1 MRFLL
6 RLFGSIVIAIAV
18 GLGSAYVGVFSMR
31 GGDAQVRNGAWQT
44 NLLTGGQTADPYL
57 RTFVA
62 LTGLLAL
69 NKSETIYYEANR
81 DSAGEPLDGKCS
93 YRIDGKDPD
102 ARWWSITV
110 YGTDHFLLPNQ
121 AKRYSVTKNTVVRS
135 ADGSF
140 SVRLSTT
147 PEEGNWIATSEN
159 GFELTLRL
167 YNPGDSVRDHPDAVP
182 LPSITKEACS

>member
-1 MRFLL
+1 MWFLL
-6 RLFGSIVIAIAV
+6 RLIGSVALAV
-18 GLGSAYVGVFSMR
+18 ALGLSTAYVGIFAMR

-44 NLLTGGQTADPYL
+44 NLLIGSTTADPYL
-57 RTFVA
+57 RTYVA
-62 LTGLLAL
+62 ATGILAL
-69 NKSETIYYEANR
+69 NKNETIYYEANQ
-81 DSAGEPLDGKCS
+81 DSSGQPLDGRCS

-110 YGTDHFLLPNQ
+110 YGKDHYLLPNKT
-121 AKRYSVTKNTVVRS
+121 KRYSVTKNTVVRA

-140 SVRLSTT
+140 SARLSTI
-147 PEEGNWIATSEN
+147 PEEGNWIATSED

-167 YNPGDSVRDHPDAVP
+167 YNPGDSVRDRPDAVP

>member
-1 MRFLL
+1 MWFLS
-6 RLFGSIVIAIAV
+6 RLLGSIALAIV
-18 GLGSAYVGVFSMR
+18 LGLGSAYVGIFMLR
-31 GGDAQVRNGAWQT
+31 GGDAQVRNGPWQT
-44 NLLTGGQTADPYL
+44 NMLTGGATADPYL

-69 NKSETIYYEANR
+69 NKSETIYYEANH
-81 DSAGEPLDGKCS
+81 DSAGDALDGKCS

-110 YGTDHFLLPNQ
+110 YGTDHFLLPNPG
-121 AKRYSVTKNTVVRS
+121 KRYSVSKTNIVRG
-135 ADGSF
+135 ADGAF

-147 PEEGNWIATSEN
+147 PDEGNWIATSEN

-167 YNPGDSVRDHPDAVP
+167 YNPGNSVRERPDAVP

>member
-1 MRFLL
+1 MWFLL
-6 RLFGSIVIAIAV
+6 RLLGSIALAIV
-18 GLGSAYVGVFSMR
+18 LGLGSAYVATFTMR
-31 GGDAQVRNGAWQT
+31 GDAQIRNGAWRT
-44 NLLTGGQTADPYL
+44 NLLTGSTTADPYI
-57 RTFVA
+57 RTYVA

-69 NKSETIYYEANR
+69 NKSETIYFEANQ
-81 DSAGEPLDGKCS
+81 DSAGQPLDGKCS
-93 YRIDGKDPD
+93 YRIDGSDPD

-110 YGTDHFLLPNQ
+110 YGTDHYLLPNLS
-121 AKRYSVTKNTVVRS
+121 KRYSVTKTNVVRS

-167 YNPGDSVRDHPDAVP
+167 YNPGNSVRERPDAAT

>member
-1 MRFLL
+1 MWFLL
-6 RLFGSIVIAIAV
+6 RL
-18 GLGSAYVGVFSMR
+18 LGSLAAAIVLGLASAYAGIFWMR
-31 GGDAQVRNGAWQT
+31 SGDAQIHNGPWQT
-44 NLLTGGQTADPYL
+44 NLLTGSATADPYL
-57 RTFVA
+57 RTYVA
-62 LTGLLAL
+62 VVGILAL
-69 NKSETIYYEANR
+69 NKNETIYYEANH
-81 DSAGEPLDGKCS
+81 DSAGEPFDGKCS

-121 AKRYSVTKNTVVRS
+121 AKRYSVTKNNVVRS

-147 PEEGNWIATSEN
+147 RDEGNWIATSEN
-159 GFELTLRL
+159 GFEVTLRL
-167 YNPGDSVRDHPDAVP
+167 YNPGESVRARPDAVP